1 MKKLFVAVLAIA
13 GLVACN
19 NEEVFNGPSVDSMN
33 KSIEI
38 TILNASSTR
47 AAAVETTP
55 GDVPAG
61 DAVEGTHDAV
71 VNDTDLKVLFADANG
86 VVLNELQLTA
96 QASSDVHESQT
107 PEYLPGKSDTE
118 GTYVWHNVPAAVTK
132 IAVVRY
138 ETGDITFTPGTLNLT
153 DYETLAT
160 AKINEGREIDN
171 VVLYGADVDGLVKG
185 ADCASINGVDYYIY
199 TAEVTV
205 APKLARLEI
214 NNIQCYDL
222 GDLNDDVVME
232 GGVPTT
238 TANFATVGIDEL
250 TLKSFSWTGVQQG
263 DTIGSTVAETFS
275 ITIPENTVL
284 KGSYAKEG
292 NTLNSD
298 EVADDDAFRPAMD
311 GKVWAWN
318 FVPQNFAKMTL
329 MMDAKAYDY
338 QLPVTED
345 LAINVTGLK
354 KGETAITEYDA
365 GNIYKLNLLFSEGDI
380 AGQEGICVNVVVTI
394 QDWTVNV
401 VTPVFGK

>member
-13 GLVACN
+13 ALAACN
-19 NEEVFNGPSVDSMN
+19 KEEAFNGPSVDSKN

-47 AAAVETTP
+47 AAAEETAP
-55 GDVPAG
+55 GDVPADG
-61 DAVEGTHDAV
+61 AVEGTHDAV
-71 VNDTDLKVLFADANG
+71 VNDTDLKVLFANASG

-96 QASSDVHESQT
+96 QAPSDVHESQT

-118 GTYVWHNVPAAVTK
+118 GTYVWHNVPAAVTQ

-138 ETGDITFTPGTLNLT
+138 EAGDITFAPGTLTLT

-160 AKINEGREIDN
+160 SKKNEGREIDD

-185 ADCASINGVDYYIY
+185 DDCATINGVNYYIY
-199 TAEVTV
+199 TANVIV

-222 GDLNDDVVME
+222 GDLNDDVVSD
-232 GGVPTT
+232 G

-250 TLKSFSWTGVQQG
+250 TLKTFSWTGVQQG
-263 DTIGSTVAETFS
+263 DAIGTTAPETFS

-284 KGSYAKEG
+284 KGSYAKTG
-292 NTLNSD
+292 NTLNFD
-298 EVADDDAFRPAMD
+298 EVADDDAFRPTKD
-311 GKVWAWN
+311 TVWAWN
-318 FVPQNFAKMTL
+318 FIPQNFAQMTL
-329 MMDAKAYDY
+329 MMDALAYDY
-338 QLPVTED
+338 VLPASKD
-345 LAINVTGLK
+345 LSIKVTGLK
-354 KGETAITEYDA
+354 KGETAITKYEA

>member
-13 GLVACN
+13 ALAACN
-19 NEEVFNGPSVDSMN
+19 KEEAFNGPSVDSKN

-47 AAAVETTP
+47 AAAEETVP

-71 VNDTDLKVLFADANG
+71 VNDTDLKVLFADATG
-86 VVLNELQLTA
+86 LVLNELQLTA
-96 QASSDVHESQT
+96 QAASDVHESQT
-107 PEYLPGKSDTE
+107 PEYLPGKSETA

-138 ETGDITFTPGTLNLT
+138 EAGDITFAPGTLNLS
-153 DYETLAT
+153 DYEILAT
-160 AKINEGREIDN
+160 SKINEGREIDD
-171 VVLYGADVDGLVKG
+171 VVLYGADVDGLAKG
-185 ADCASINGVDYYIY
+185 DDCATINGVDYYIY
-199 TAEVTV
+199 TANVTV

-250 TLKSFSWTGVQQG
+250 TLKTFSWTGVQQG
-263 DTIGSTVAETFS
+263 DTLGSTATEIFS

-284 KGSYAKEG
+284 KGSYAKAD
-292 NTLNSD
+292 NVLNND
-298 EVADDDAFRPAMD
+298 EVADDDAFRPAT

-318 FVPQNFAKMTL
+318 FVPQNFAQMTL
-329 MMDAKAYDY
+329 MMDALAYDY
-338 QLPVTED
+338 QLPVTND

-354 KGETAITEYDA
+354 KGDADITKYEA

>member
-13 GLVACN
+13 ALAACN
-19 NEEVFNGPSVDSMN
+19 KEEAFNGPSVDSKN

-47 AAAVETTP
+47 AAAEETVP

-71 VNDTDLKVLFADANG
+71 VNDTDLKVLFADATG
-86 VVLNELQLTA
+86 LVLNELQLTA
-96 QASSDVHESQT
+96 QSTSNDHASQT
-107 PEYLPGKSDTE
+107 PEYLPGKSETA
-118 GTYVWHNVPAAVTK
+118 GTYVWHNVPAAVTQ

-138 ETGDITFTPGTLNLT
+138 ETGDITFAPGTLNLT

-160 AKINEGREIDN
+160 AKINEGREIDD
-171 VVLYGADVDGLVKG
+171 VVLYGADVNGLTKG
-185 ADCASINGVDYYIY
+185 TQCASINGVDYYIY

-263 DTIGSTVAETFS
+263 DTIGSTATETFS

-284 KGSYAKEG
+284 KGSYAKPD
-292 NTLNSD
+292 NVLNND
-298 EVADDDAFRPAMD
+298 EVADDDAFRPAT

-318 FVPQNFAKMTL
+318 FVPQNFAQMTL
-329 MMDAKAYDY
+329 MMDALAYDY

-354 KGETAITEYDA
+354 KGETAISKYEA

-380 AGQEGICVNVVVTI
+380 AGQEGICVNVVVII

>member
-13 GLVACN
+13 ALAACN
-19 NEEVFNGPSVDSMN
+19 KEEAFNGPSVDSKN

-47 AAAVETTP
+47 AAAEETVP

-71 VNDTDLKVLFADANG
+71 VNDTDLKVLFADATG
-86 VVLNELQLTA
+86 LVLNELQLTK
-96 QASSDVHESQT
+96 QAESDVHESQT

-118 GTYVWHNVPAAVTK
+118 GTYVWHNVPAAVTQ

-138 ETGDITFTPGTLNLT
+138 ETGDITFAPGTLKLT

-160 AKINEGREIDN
+160 AKINEGREIDD
-171 VVLYGADVDGLVKG
+171 VVLYGADNSLVKG
-185 ADCASINGVDYYIY
+185 SECEEINGVQYYIY

-222 GDLNDDVVME
+222 GDLNDDVVSD
-232 GGVPTT
+232 G

-250 TLKSFSWTGVQQG
+250 TLKTFSWTGVQQG
-263 DTIGSTVAETFS
+263 DTLGSTATEVFS

-284 KGSYAKEG
+284 YGSYAKTG

-298 EVADDDAFRPAMD
+298 EVADDDAFRPAT

-318 FVPQNFAKMTL
+318 FVPQNFAQMTL
-329 MMDAKAYDY
+329 MMDALAYDY
-338 QLPVTED
+338 VLPVSTD

-354 KGETAITEYDA
+354 KGETAISKYEA

>member
-1 MKKLFVAVLAIA
+1 MKKLFVAVLALA
-13 GLVACN
+13 ALAACN
-19 NEEVFNGPSVDSMN
+19 KEEAFNGLSVDSKN

-47 AAAVETTP
+47 AAAEETVP

-71 VNDTDLKVLFADANG
+71 VNDTDLKVLFADATG
-86 VVLNELQLTA
+86 LVLNELQLTA
-96 QASSDVHESQT
+96 QAESDVHESQT
-107 PEYLPGKSDTE
+107 PEYLPGKSDTA

-138 ETGDITFTPGTLNLT
+138 EAGDITFAPGTLNLT

-160 AKINEGREIDN
+160 DKRNEGREIDD
-171 VVLYGADVDGLVKG
+171 VVLYGADVDGLTKG
-185 ADCASINGVDYYIY
+185 ADCATINGVDYYIY
-199 TAEVTV
+199 TANVTV

-222 GDLNDDVVME
+222 GDLNDDVVSD
-232 GGVPTT
+232 G
-238 TANFATVGIDEL
+238 TANFATVGIEEL

-263 DTIGSTVAETFS
+263 DAIGNNVAETFS

-284 KGSYAKEG
+284 YGSYAE
-292 NTLNSD
+292 NDNVLNKD
-298 EVADDDAFRPAMD
+298 EVADDDAFRPTKD

-318 FVPQNFAKMTL
+318 FVPQPFAQMTL
-329 MMDAKAYDY
+329 MMDALAYDY
-338 QLPVTED
+338 TLPVLTD
-345 LAINVTGLK
+345 LAIKVTGLK
-354 KGETAITEYDA
+354 KGETAITNYEA

>member
-13 GLVACN
+13 ALAACN
-19 NEEVFNGPSVDSMN
+19 KEEAFNGPSVDSKN

-47 AAAVETTP
+47 AAAEETVP

-71 VNDTDLKVLFADANG
+71 VNDTDLKVLFADATG
-86 VVLNELQLTA
+86 LVLNELQLTA
-96 QASSDVHESQT
+96 QAASDVHESQT
-107 PEYLPGKSDTE
+107 PEYLPGKSETA
-118 GTYVWHNVPAAVTK
+118 GTYVWHNVPAAVTQ

-138 ETGDITFTPGTLNLT
+138 ETGDITFAPGTLNLT

-160 AKINEGREIDN
+160 DKRNEGREIDD
-171 VVLYGADVDGLVKG
+171 VVLYGADVDGLAKG
-185 ADCASINGVDYYIY
+185 DDCATINGVDYYIY
-199 TAEVTV
+199 TANVTV

-250 TLKSFSWTGVQQG
+250 TLKTFSWTGVQQG
-263 DTIGSTVAETFS
+263 DTLGSTATEVFS
-275 ITIPENTVL
+275 ITIPDNTVL
-284 KGSYAKEG
+284 KGSYAETG

-298 EVADDDAFRPAMD
+298 EVADDDAFRPTA

-318 FVPQNFAKMTL
+318 FVPQNFAQMTL

-338 QLPVTED
+338 QLPVTND

-354 KGETAITEYDA
+354 KGETAISKYEA

-394 QDWTVNV
+394 QDWKVNV